1 MIRLETVMKFYKNL
15 YIGDTISDPG
25 KIKRKLKKYAKLT
38 NVYVIA
44 YVEKDRRIEIF
55 HSIMLQQYYYKDNPP
70 YVIGIAG
77 SKDEAQE
84 LICRITE
91 EAVQKTGTA
100 DLIAYLFRDGSR

>member
-1 MIRLETVMKFYKNL
+1 MKFYKNM
-15 YIGDTISDPG
+15 YIGDTVSDPD

-38 NVYVIA
+38 NVYIIA
-44 YVEKDRRIEIF
+44 YVEKDSRIEIF
-55 HSIMLQQYYYKDNPP
+55 HSIMLQQYYYKENPP

-100 DLIAYLFRDGSR
+100 DLITYLFRDRRR